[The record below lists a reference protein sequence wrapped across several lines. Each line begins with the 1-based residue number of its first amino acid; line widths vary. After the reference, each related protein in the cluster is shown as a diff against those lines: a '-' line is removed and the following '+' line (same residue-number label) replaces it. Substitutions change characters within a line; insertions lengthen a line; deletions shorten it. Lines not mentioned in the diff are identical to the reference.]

1 MIKKVL
7 LFAFLIVSLNSI
19 AQKAQRIGYIDM
31 EYILQNIPEYTEA
44 QSNINEKAL
53 GWQKEIEEK
62 QKEIDGL
69 KAELNNEKALLTKDL
84 IIEKE
89 EDIQLLIVELKQVQE
104 LYFGA
109 NGDLFFLRQQ
119 LVQPIQDLVYNAV
132 QDIASKRSYDFIFDK
147 SSDLVMLFSNSQ
159 YDVSEMVIASLTRS
173 EKLNEIKEKREAL
186 LNKKNAV
193 PVKANQSV
201 NVDQAT
207 DEQAA
212 LKIEAQSEKE
222 EAVNQ
227 ALSEAEAKRLE
238 LQKSLEAKK
247 AEQIKKRE
255 ELKKAIEAKRLQ
267 RIQEIEEAKKA
278 LQEKRENN

>member
-201 NVDQAT
+201 KVDQAT